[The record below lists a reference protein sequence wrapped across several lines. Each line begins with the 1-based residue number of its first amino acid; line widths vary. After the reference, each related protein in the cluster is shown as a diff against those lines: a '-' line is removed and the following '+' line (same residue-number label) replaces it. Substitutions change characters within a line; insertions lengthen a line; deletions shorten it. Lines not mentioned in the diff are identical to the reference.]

1 MLKKSKKPSVA
12 IFGLTSCEG
21 CQFSILDLH
30 EKFLGLTKYI
40 DLDEFRLIEDE
51 KERSHYDIAFV
62 EGNPVT
68 TENLHILK
76 RIRRISDIVVVL
88 GNCAD
93 LGGVWE
99 IKNYHDYK
107 KIGCYVYGGQC
118 KTIENRKII
127 EVPKAIKADYVIPG
141 CPINAQNFLD
151 LVYNLLNKKPWALKD
166 NPVCWEC
173 QINKNPCLLQQ
184 GKICLG
190 PIAKAGCN
198 AVCLN
203 SHQECWA
210 CRGIISQSAQKT
222 KNLIKILKSHGWSKA
237 DVLEKMEFFG
247 ARDRIEAA
255 LKEAEEANKKV
266 KK

>member
-1 MLKKSKKPSVA
+1 MSKKISKKPSVA

-30 EKFLGLTKYI
+30 GKFLELTKYI
-40 DLDEFRLIEDE
+40 ELDEFRLLEDE
-51 KERSHYDIAFV
+51 KERSHYDIAFI

-76 RIRRISDIVVVL
+76 RIRKISDVVVVL

-107 KIGCYVYGGQC
+107 KLGCYVYKTC
-118 KTIENRKII
+118 KTIENREVV
-127 EVPKAIKADYVIPG
+127 EVPKAIKVDYVIPG

-151 LVYNLLNKKPWALKD
+151 LVYNLINKKPWALKM

-173 QINKNPCLLQQ
+173 QINKNPCLLQE

-190 PIAKAGCN
+190 PIALAGCN

-203 SHQECWA
+203 SRQECWS
-210 CRGIISQSAQKT
+210 CRGILDQAYEKIR
-222 KNLIKILKSHGWSKA
+222 NLIKILQNHDYSLA
-237 DVLEKMEFFG
+237 DILEKMEFFG

-255 LKEAEEANKKV
+255 LNVPKQEKK
-266 KK
+266 K

>member
-1 MLKKSKKPSVA
+1 MGKKQNKKPDVA
-12 IFGLTSCEG
+12 IFSLTSCEG
-21 CQFSILDLH
+21 CQFSLLDLS
-30 EKFLGLTKYI
+30 EKFLELPNYI
-40 DLDEFRLIEDE
+40 NINEFRMISDLEP
-51 KERSHYDIAFV
+51 KKHYDISFI

-68 TENLHILK
+68 VKNLKLLQQ
-76 RIRRISDIVVVL
+76 IRKMSDIVIVL

-107 KIGCYVYGGQC
+107 KYGAYVYKQH
-118 KTIENRKII
+118 KTIENEKII
-127 EVPKAIKADYVIPG
+127 EVPKAIKVDYVIPG
-141 CPINAQNFLD
+141 CPINAKNFYD
-151 LVYNLLNKKPWALKD
+151 LVYSILNKTPWALFQ

-173 QINKNPCLLQQ
+173 QINKNPCLLQE

-210 CRGIISQSAQKT
+210 CRGILDESREKIE
-222 KNLIKILKSHGWSKA
+222 NLIKILQNHGYSME
-237 DVLEKMEFFG
+237 DILEKMEFFG

-255 LKEAEEANKKV
+255 IQPPENKK
-266 KK
+266 

>member
-1 MLKKSKKPSVA
+1 MKKNKKPSIA

-21 CQFSILDLH
+21 CQFAILDLH
-30 EKFLGLTKYI
+30 DKFLELTKYI
-40 DLDEFRLIEDE
+40 ELDEFRLLEDE
-51 KERSHYDIAFV
+51 RERSHYDIAFI

-68 TENLHILK
+68 KENLDILK
-76 RIRRISDIVVVL
+76 HIRKIAKIVVVL

-99 IKNYHDYK
+99 IKNYHDIK
-107 KIGCYVYGGQC
+107 KTGCYVYKQC
-118 KTIENRKII
+118 QTIENRAVI
-127 EVPKAIKADYVIPG
+127 EVPKAIKVDYVLPG
-141 CPINAQNFLD
+141 CPINAQNFLA
-151 LVYNLLNKKPWALKD
+151 LVYSLLNGTPWKLKQ

-190 PIAKAGCN
+190 PLALGGCN

-203 SHQECWA
+203 SRQECWA
-210 CRGIISQSAQKT
+210 CRGILDQAEEKIV
-222 KNLIKILKSHGWSKA
+222 NLIKILVSHGWTKT
-237 DVLEKMEFFG
+237 DILEKMEFFG

-255 LKEAEEANKKV
+255 LDSALIIKK
-266 KK
+266 

>member
-1 MLKKSKKPSVA
+1 MPKKNKKPTVA

-21 CQFSILDLH
+21 CQFALLDLH
-30 EKFLGLTKYI
+30 EKFFELTKYI
-40 DLDEFRLIEDE
+40 DIDEFRLIEDE
-51 KERSHYDIAFV
+51 RERSHYDISFV

-68 TENLHILK
+68 SENLEILE
-76 RIRRISDIVVVL
+76 RIREISDTVVVL
-88 GNCAD
+88 GGCAD
-93 LGGVWE
+93 IGGVWE

-107 KIGCYVYGGQC
+107 KMGCYVYDKC
-118 KTIENRKII
+118 DTIENRKII

-151 LVYNLLNKKPWALKD
+151 LVFNILNGKPWALKQ

-190 PIAKAGCN
+190 PIALGGCN

-203 SHQECWA
+203 SRQECWA
-210 CRGIISQSAQKT
+210 CRGILDQADQKII
-222 KNLIKILKSHGWSKA
+222 NLIKILVDHGWTKA
-237 DVLEKMEFFG
+237 DILEKMEFFG
-247 ARDRIEAA
+247 ARDRIEQALAA
-255 LKEAEEANKKV
+255 ADKDKNK
-266 KK
+266 

>member
-1 MLKKSKKPSVA
+1 MPKIKKPSIA

-21 CQFSILDLH
+21 CQFSVIDLH
-30 EKFLGLTKYI
+30 EKFLELTKYLDI
-40 DLDEFRLIEDE
+40 DEFRLIEDE
-51 KERSHYDIAFV
+51 KERSRYDIAFV

-68 TENLHILK
+68 NDNLNILHHIRK
-76 RIRRISDIVVVL
+76 ISDVVVVL

-99 IKNYHDYK
+99 IKNYRDNK
-107 KIGCYVYGGQC
+107 KLGCYVYKQC
-118 KTIENRKII
+118 KSIENRQII
-127 EVPKAIKADYVIPG
+127 EVPKAIEVDYVIPG
-141 CPINAQNFLD
+141 CPINAQNFLA
-151 LVYNLLNKKPWALKD
+151 LVYSLLNKKHWALMQ

-190 PIAKAGCN
+190 PIAIAGCN

-203 SHQECWA
+203 SRQECWA
-210 CRGIISQSAQKT
+210 CRGILDQSDEKI
-222 KNLIKILKSHGWSKA
+222 KNLIKIMQGHGWSIA
-237 DVLEKMEFFG
+237 DILEKMEFFG

-255 LKEAEEANKKV
+255 LKPPEIKK
-266 KK
+266 K